1 MAISEQDWKEEQAR
15 VTEVTTKIGNKI
27 SQLEASVGDIREV
40 VIDMRKD
47 FWDEVTVNFS
57 NPDDLGETS
66 TNLRQQSQV
75 LAEREH
81 AHLQSSKLLKSIENL
96 WNPLTLDALIFKRME
111 PRRRKP
117 FIWGQDLFG

>member
-1 MAISEQDWKEEQAR
+1 MAISEQDWQEEQAR

-66 TNLRQQSQV
+66 TNLRQSQV

-81 AHLQSSKLLKSIENL
+81 AHLQSSKSLRNIENL
-96 WNPLTLDALIFKRME
+96 WNPY
-111 PRRRKP
+111 
-117 FIWGQDLFG
+117 FGRIDFQEEGTKETDTIYLGTGSFG

>member
-1 MAISEQDWKEEQAR
+1 MAISEQDWQEEQAR
-15 VTEVTTKIGNKI
+15 VTKVTTKIGNKI

-81 AHLQSSKLLKSIENL
+81 AHLQSSKLLK
-96 WNPLTLDALIFKRME
+96 KY
-111 PRRRKP
+111 RKLVESP
-117 FIWGQDLFG
+117 YFGRIDFQEEGTKETDTIYLGTGSFG